1 MSYKSSS
8 DLCFSNIVSINSC
21 FSGSTKSNSSSTI
34 SEKSRVSKK
43 EDRLRIIDQSTD
55 CDVFINNAH
64 SDDFSQTELLLDM
77 WHKWN
82 HLNKKIINVGSDI
95 SLYNVSVLQSRP
107 HLLEYRMHKMSLKN
121 LCEDL
126 TILPSNLKIEY
137 ASFGYVGTDRIFKK
151 YPNMPSNMYITVDEA
166 VRIILEKM

>member
-1 MSYKSSS
+1 MKIAITGHTSGIGKAVYEKLSPNC
-8 DLCFSNIVSINSC
+8 LGFSRTNGYDI
-21 FSGSTKSNSSSTI
+21 
-34 SEKSRVSKK
+34 SKK
-43 EDRLRIIDQSTD
+43 EDRLRIINQSAD

-64 SDDFSQTELLLDM
+64 SDDFSQTELLLDI
-77 WHKWN
+77 WLKWN